1 MEAEKYSTLSN
12 PEVLTGLK
20 SQGSE
25 KSSNSFLVP
34 KTANKLRS
42 WQWAYPTIEGVPPSP
57 RGGHS
62 ATLVGASLI
71 IFGGHYYAG
80 KSEGFVYLSDTIVLD
95 VNDNRWYRPKLN
107 GIPPGPRYGHTAV
120 LAGSRIVIFGGRGPS
135 GVHYR
140 DLHAL
145 DPITMTWYQ
154 GPEGGNAPMG
164 RLNHS
169 ASLISTKMYIFGG
182 WNKETFFN
190 DMYVLDLAA
199 MAWTQPETSG
209 PAPLPR
215 MGHVAAVVGNNIM
228 IQGGFYHDSSRASDS
243 RMGSKLKE
251 CYLNDLRVLDTETLV
266 WSRLRVSG
274 VPPRHCYG
282 HTMDISGSDILVF
295 GGYGIFEKTQA
306 DVTDFFVVL
315 DTDTMTWNRKK
326 CSGSPPQPRY
336 GHTSTPIGPHLLVF
350 GGWEKMKAMNDVF
363 VIRDLSA
370 IAAKTD

>member
-1 MEAEKYSTLSN
+1 MDAEKYSALSN

-20 SQGSE
+20 SQESI
-25 KSSNSFLVP
+25 KSSNSFSLP
-34 KTANKLRS
+34 KTAAKSRS

-57 RGGHS
+57 RGGHT

-71 IFGGHYYAG
+71 VFGGHYYAG
-80 KSEGFVYLSDTIVLD
+80 KNDGFIYLNDTIVLD

-107 GIPPGPRYGHTAV
+107 GIPPPARYGHSAV
-120 LAGSRIVIFGGRGPS
+120 LAGSRIVIFGGRGGNS
-135 GVHYR
+135 AHFR

-145 DPITMTWYQ
+145 DPLTMTWYQ
-154 GPEGGNAPMG
+154 GPEGGNAPLG

-169 ASLISTKMYIFGG
+169 ASLIGTRMFIFGG
-182 WNKETFFN
+182 WNKDAFFN
-190 DMYVLDLAA
+190 DLFVLDLAA

-215 MGHVAAVVGNNIM
+215 MGHVATVIGSNIL
-228 IQGGFYHDSSRASDS
+228 IQGGFSYDKSNVSDK
-243 RMGSKLKE
+243 MGSKLKE
-251 CYLNDLRVLDTETLV
+251 SYLNDLRVLDTETFV

-282 HTMDISGSDILVF
+282 HSMDISGSDILVF
-295 GGYGIFEKTQA
+295 GGYGIFQKQQG
-306 DVTDFFVVL
+306 DVVDYFVIL
-315 DTDTMTWNRKK
+315 DTDSMTWSRVGVN
-326 CSGSPPQPRY
+326 GVPPPQRY
-336 GHTSTPIGPHLLVF
+336 GHTATPIGPHLLVF

-370 IAAKTD
+370 VNNKNG